1 MCLKSLK
8 RVGQNAP
15 SYCSRSVFRKV
26 WASFDSKL
34 VSKPSNPF
42 MYSDERRRRNN
53 LRVGISVFCYLP
65 IALGQQWYFPAYNPA
80 TMADGCQF
88 YCSYRA
94 IAAFILFAHIFWLF
108 PFPYFY
114 LQVQLDNMY
123 VLFLKGNPG
132 QFPMKENQ
140 RVWDDTFDSYLMGVT
155 AIDRSQQTWRF
166 D

>member
-15 SYCSRSVFRKV
+15 SHCSRSVFRKV
-26 WASFDSKL
+26 WASFYPKL

-53 LRVGISVFCYLP
+53 LRVGTSVFCYLP

-94 IAAFILFAHIFWLF
+94 IAAFILFAHINFWLF
-108 PFPYFY
+108 PFPHFY
-114 LQVQLDNMY
+114 LQLMFYSRTIPNERQPTSVRRY
-123 VLFLKGNPG
+123 IWFV
-132 QFPMKENQ
+132 
-140 RVWDDTFDSYLMGVT
+140 FDGCHSH
-155 AIDRSQQTWRF
+155 W
-166 D
+166 